1 MANTKTTTAAKK
13 VKPVA
18 TEAKA
23 VAETKTAATTT
34 AVEATKKEAAT
45 KEATKEAPKKEA
57 PKKEAATKK
66 AATKKEAPAKKEAAT
81 KKTTTAKKTT
91 TKKTEIKT
99 NVLLQFAYKE
109 VSFDDIVANVKEA
122 WTSQFMGKLSDI
134 KTLDIYVKPEEHK
147 AYFVVNGDAE
157 NTRSINL

>member
-1 MANTKTTTAAKK
+1 MANTK
-13 VKPVA
+13 
-18 TEAKA
+18 
-23 VAETKTAATTT
+23 TTT

-57 PKKEAATKK
+57 P
-66 AATKKEAPAKKEAAT
+66 KKEAAT

>member
-1 MANTKTTTAAKK
+1 MANTKTTTAAKE

-81 KKTTTAKKTT
+81 KKTT

>member
-1 MANTKTTTAAKK
+1 MANTKTTTAAKE

-57 PKKEAATKK
+57 P
-66 AATKKEAPAKKEAAT
+66 KKEAAT

>member
-1 MANTKTTTAAKK
+1 MANTKTTSAAKE

-66 AATKKEAPAKKEAAT
+66 
-81 KKTTTAKKTT
+81 TTTAKKTT

-109 VSFDDIVANVKEA
+109 VSFDNIVANVKEA

>member
-1 MANTKTTTAAKK
+1 MANTKTTTAAKE

-45 KEATKEAPKKEA
+45 KEATKEA